1 MTTPRIEVD
10 LSKIRHNTRYLVERL
25 KARGIT
31 VTAVTKAVCG
41 HPKIAQAMLEGGAV
55 DLGEAR
61 VSNVKRLRGAGI
73 TTPITLIRTPLLSQ
87 ADLVVGSCSASFNS
101 EVDVIA
107 RLAEAARKTKFVH
120 SIMLMVEMGDM
131 RDGIMP
137 ENVEAIARQV
147 TAMPGVTVRG
157 IGANFACLSGTAP
170 TTSKMNDLSAI
181 ASHIEQT
188 YGILIPVISGGRINN
203 LTLGAVIL
211 LGVEPVSGEKI
222 NGLFT
227 DAFTL
232 ITEVI
237 EAKSKPVLTKA
248 LFTDPAL
255 QALRLVP
262 DNNHAMRSILA
273 IGKQD
278 TDISG
283 LTLPKGVTCL
293 GATSDHMVIKSIRS
307 HPRVGSA
314 LKLQMNYSAL
324 MRTMNAPDITKVI
337 LNETPLKSAVPHI
350 GTFPMWRCCKEEC
363 PRRSNFG
370 RNAKAPTR
378 ALSQSD
384 FMH

>member
-1 MTTPRIEVD
+1 M
-10 LSKIRHNTRYLVERL
+10 
-25 KARGIT
+25 
-31 VTAVTKAVCG
+31 
-41 HPKIAQAMLEGGAV
+41 
-55 DLGEAR
+55 
-61 VSNVKRLRGAGI
+61 
-73 TTPITLIRTPLLSQ
+73 
-87 ADLVVGSCSASFNS
+87 
-101 EVDVIA
+101 IA

-147 TAMPGVTVRG
+147 TAMPDVTVRG

-188 YGILIPVISGGRINN
+188 YGILIPVISGGNSANFPLALGQHSGGRINN
-203 LTLGAVIL
+203 LRLGEVIL

-278 TDISG
+278 TDIAG
-283 LTLPKGVTCL
+283 LTLPKAHCSRWSIAPSVVKQVSISQKAKTLLVHFGSRRPFISTQHFYKLCRRVSSL
-293 GATSDHMVIKSIRS
+293 LAWPKS
-307 HPRVGSA
+307 
-314 LKLQMNYSAL
+314 
-324 MRTMNAPDITKVI
+324 
-337 LNETPLKSAVPHI
+337 LNTACWPTL
-350 GTFPMWRCCKEEC
+350 
-363 PRRSNFG
+363 NFS
-370 RNAKAPTR
+370 TI
-378 ALSQSD
+378 
-384 FMH
+384 

>member
-1 MTTPRIEVD
+1 
-10 LSKIRHNTRYLVERL
+10 
-25 KARGIT
+25 
-31 VTAVTKAVCG
+31 
-41 HPKIAQAMLEGGAV
+41 MLEGGAV

-73 TTPITLIRTPLLSQ
+73 KTPITLIRTPLLSQ
-87 ADLVVGSCSASFNS
+87 ADLVVGSCSASYNS

-188 YGILIPVISGGRINN
+188 YGILIPVISGGNSANLPLALGQHSGGRINN
-203 LTLGAVIL
+203 LRLGEVIL

-278 TDISG
+278 TDIAG
-283 LTLPKGVTCL
+283 LTLPIGVTCL

-307 HPRVGSA
+307 HPWVGSA

-324 MRTMNAPDITKVI
+324 MRAMNAPDITKVI
-337 LNETPLKSAVPHI
+337 LNETPFKKRSSAHRDGPDV
-350 GTFPMWRCCKEEC
+350 
-363 PRRSNFG
+363 
-370 RNAKAPTR
+370 
-378 ALSQSD
+378 ALV
-384 FMH
+384 

>member
-61 VSNVKRLRGAGI
+61 VSNVKRLRWAGI
-73 TTPITLIRTPLLSQ
+73 KTPITLIRTPLLSQ

-188 YGILIPVISGGRINN
+188 YGILIPVISGGNSANLPLALGQHSGGRINN
-203 LTLGAVIL
+203 LRLGEVIL
-211 LGVEPVSGEKI
+211 LGVESVSGDKI

-324 MRTMNAPDITKVI
+324 MRAMNAPDITKVI
-337 LNETPLKSAVPHI
+337 LNETPFKKRSSAHRDGPDV
-350 GTFPMWRCCKEEC
+350 
-363 PRRSNFG
+363 
-370 RNAKAPTR
+370 
-378 ALSQSD
+378 ALV
-384 FMH
+384 